1 MLLLLFKITS
11 TFLHAQFRVPQKIIY
26 SLSDN
31 VITYHFAVSGLRRL
45 LREFFACDVDR

>member
-1 MLLLLFKITS
+1 MHNSVGLK
-11 TFLHAQFRVPQKIIY
+11 KNY

-31 VITYHFAVSGLRRL
+31 VIISHFAVSGLRGL